1 MVQLSPK
8 TKETPSQLKTETV
21 VLDVHEMKCAGC
33 VKAVERQ
40 LSQQSGVI
48 SACVNLITEVAVVEY
63 ELGKVQPQALAD
75 KLTRV
80 GFDAKLRNSS
90 KPLLSLTHSNT
101 ARRKEKQ
108 KRQYQWKLT
117 TAAIL
122 LVFSGLGHLQH
133 LGSLTI
139 PLLSNVW
146 FHGGLATL
154 ALSIPGR
161 EIIID
166 GWRGLRY
173 GMANMNTLVGLG
185 TVSAYV
191 ASLIALLF
199 PHLGWEC
206 FFDEPVML
214 LGFILLGRTLEGQA
228 RNRASDALEALIALQ
243 PSVARLIGDPL
254 TEDTSSIEIPV
265 EQVQM
270 GEWIRVLP
278 GEKIPVDGEVVTG
291 ETLINESLVTGE
303 SVLIPKQAKDKVIA
317 GTLNQSGAITIKTTH
332 VGNDTTLARIIT
344 SVEDAQTRKAP
355 IQKFV
360 DTVAGY
366 FAYGVM
372 VLALLTLV
380 FWLVVGTKIYPQVME
395 MTSHSH
401 SIEVQKTEV
410 AFLSSPLP
418 LSSSPMLLS
427 VRLAIAVLVVACPCA
442 LGLATPTAIL
452 VGTGIGAERGLL
464 IKGGDVLEK
473 VHQLDTIVFD
483 KTGTLTFGCPKVT
496 DCIPLTPISPQRLL
510 QLAATIESGTN
521 HPLATAI
528 LEEAQRQKLLLLK
541 AEHFQTQA
549 GLGVSAI
556 VEGKSVLLGHKD
568 WLKEQGIIL
577 NEEQALIKEDKTL
590 VYVVLEKEVQGV
602 IVLEDTLRPDAKE
615 TITRLQEKGLEVIL
629 LTGDRQIVAE
639 SIAQQLGINQVFAQ
653 VRPNEKATIIHSLQ
667 QQKTKDKMSSFLVSH
682 PGFKKVAMVGDGIND
697 APALAQADLGVS
709 LQGATEVALDTADI
723 VLMGTHLLSVVQAID
738 LSLATFNKIRQNLF
752 WALGYNVLAIPIA
765 AGILLPTIG
774 VSVSPA
780 LAGGL
785 MACSSITVVTN
796 SLLLR
801 RQFPNQ
807 SD

>member
-8 TKETPSQLKTETV
+8 TEETPSRLKTETV

-40 LSQQSGVI
+40 LSQQFGVI

-63 ELGKVQPQALAD
+63 ELGEVQPQALAD

-80 GFDAKLRNSS
+80 GFPANLRKSS
-90 KPLLSLTHSNT
+90 NPILSLTHSN
-101 ARRKEKQ
+101 AAKRKEQQ
-108 KRQYQWKLT
+108 KRQYQGKLT

-122 LVFSGLGHLQH
+122 LGFSGLGHLQH
-133 LGSLTI
+133 LENFTI
-139 PLLSNVW
+139 PVISNIW
-146 FHGGLATL
+146 FHGGLATV

-166 GWRGLRY
+166 GWRGLRH

-243 PSVARLIGDPL
+243 PSVARLIGDPF

-303 SVLIPKQAKDKVIA
+303 SVLVPKQAKDKVIA

-332 VGNDTTLARIIT
+332 VGNDTTLAQIIT

-355 IQKFV
+355 IQKFA

-380 FWLVVGTKIYPQVME
+380 FWLVVGTKIYPQVLE
-395 MTSHSH
+395 MTSNSH
-401 SIEVQKTEV
+401 SIGVKKAEV
-410 AFLSSPLP
+410 ALFSSP
-418 LSSSPMLLS
+418 LSSSPILLS
-427 VRLAIAVLVVACPCA
+427 VKLAIAVLVVACPCA

-473 VHQLDTIVFD
+473 VHKLDTIVFD
-483 KTGTLTFGCPKVT
+483 KTGTLTLGCPKVT

-521 HPLATAI
+521 HPLAIAI
-528 LEEAQRQKLLLLK
+528 LEEAQRQKLSFLK

-556 VEGKSVLLGHKD
+556 VEGKSVFLGHKD
-568 WLKEQGIIL
+568 WLKEQGITL
-577 NEEQALIKEDKTL
+577 DEERALIKEDKTL

-653 VRPNEKATIIHSLQ
+653 VRPTEKATIIHFLQ
-667 QQKTKDKMSSFLVSH
+667 QQKTKAQISFLLASH
-682 PGFKKVAMVGDGIND
+682 PRFKKVAMVGDGIND

-765 AGILLPTIG
+765 AGILLPTLG
-774 VSVSPA
+774 VSVNPA

-801 RQFPNQ
+801 RQFPTQ